1 MNHPVAAVIRL
12 EMRCGG
18 GRSQGVQ
25 RNNKNIH
32 TSPAL
37 QIRAAL
43 SLAIAGALEGELQP
57 MLLVFALDYS
67 IKLLTLENGTM
78 ATSSSTQL
86 LLYPFLYSGTVQY
99 PSSSTPIQPTHTL
112 TRGLSHLQPRER
124 GLLVAKALAFNA
136 SPCAWRIRKNG
147 FATRFLIIRFWAV
160 P

>member
-18 GRSQGVQ
+18 GRSRGVQ

-78 ATSSSTQL
+78 ATSSSTPAPPISFPLFWHCAISEQQHTH
-86 LLYPFLYSGTVQY
+86 PTNTHTHSGAL
-99 PSSSTPIQPTHTL
+99 SSSAE
-112 TRGLSHLQPRER
+112 RED
-124 GLLVAKALAFNA
+124 F
-136 SPCAWRIRKNG
+136 
-147 FATRFLIIRFWAV
+147 
-160 P
+160 